1 MGLSDEA
8 KIAQQAGDLAKKHP
22 QQVEEAVTN
31 AEKFAQDRTD
41 HRHDQQIAEG
51 GEELDKRL
59 GAGQPDQQ
67 VQQAQQGQPDQQGQ
81 QPSGEN
87 GNNAGSGA

>member
-8 KIAQQAGDLAKKHP
+8 KIAKQAEDLAKEHP

-41 HRHDQQIAEG
+41 HRHDEQIAKG
-51 GEELDKRL
+51 GDELEKRL
-59 GAGQPDQQ
+59 GAGQQDQQ
-67 VQQAQQGQPDQQGQ
+67 DQQGQ
-81 QPSGEN
+81 QPQQSQQG
-87 GNNAGSGA
+87 